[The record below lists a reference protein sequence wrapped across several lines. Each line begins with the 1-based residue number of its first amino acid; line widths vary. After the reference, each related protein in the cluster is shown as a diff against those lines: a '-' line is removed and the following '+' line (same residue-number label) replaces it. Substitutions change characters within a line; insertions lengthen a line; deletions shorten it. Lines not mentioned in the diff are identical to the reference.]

1 MNIWIGARA
10 KLGGVLFFLL
20 LKQDPSRN
28 VHLGDSWSP
37 YKKALVNEKDL
48 LLDCPSAMV
57 NCKIPI
63 GFLIGRNVSCTNF
76 VLAVSISRPDPSL
89 QPEYLT

>member
-10 KLGGVLFFLL
+10 RLGGVLFFL

-37 YKKALVNEKDL
+37 YKKTLANEKDL

-57 NCKIPI
+57 NCEIPI
-63 GFLIGRNVSCTNF
+63 GFMVGMLVVWTLS
-76 VLAVSISRPDPSL
+76 
-89 QPEYLT
+89 